1 MGKRIIIKGADF
13 SQNGIPSVA
22 TRVFGVT
29 TSNAAQYVDLNLPSG
44 LTSSAAIKLDF
55 LITQTL
61 AVGNECYY
69 LGNTY
74 NNRSHMEITN
84 TDGRIR
90 AYCNNKYATAS
101 QSPWNTSPTLNEK
114 HSLYVSETITK
125 YDNVTKDTSSGTA
138 HSPVD
143 ISVIRLFV
151 TNIGTFSFVTNI
163 VAGAFVVC
171 GFKVYSSD
179 GTTLLADFVAAK
191 DSNNKA
197 CFWNVIT
204 DELFY
209 ANSGDLVVVN
219 NP

>member
-13 SQNGIPSVA
+13 SQNGIPPVA

-29 TSNAAQYVDLNLPSG
+29 TSNAAQYVDLNLPAG

-61 AVGNECYY
+61 ALNNECYY
-69 LGNTY
+69 LGNTM
-74 NNRSHMEITN
+74 NNRSHMGVTN
-84 TDGRIR
+84 ADGRIR
-90 AYCNNKYATAS
+90 AYVNGKYATAS

-114 HSLYVSETITK
+114 HALFVSETTTR
-125 YDNVTKDTSSGTA
+125 YDDVTKDTSSGTA
-138 HSPVD
+138 SSPVD
-143 ISVIRLFV
+143 ISAIRLFV
-151 TNIGTFSFVTNI
+151 TNIGTFTYVTNI

-171 GFKVYSSD
+171 GFKVYSND
-179 GTTLLADFVAAK
+179 GTRVLADFVAAK

-197 CFWNVIT
+197 CFWNVMT

-219 NP
+219 E

>member
-13 SQNGIPSVA
+13 SQNGIPPVA

-29 TSNAAQYVDLNLPSG
+29 TSNAAQYVDLNLPTG

-74 NNRSHMEITN
+74 NNRSHMEVTN
-84 TDGRIR
+84 ADGRIR
-90 AYCNNKYATAS
+90 AYVNNKYAAAP

-114 HSLYVSETITK
+114 HSLYASETITQ
-125 YDNVTKDTSSGTA
+125 YDDVTQETSRGTA
-138 HSPVD
+138 SSPVD
-143 ISVIRLFV
+143 ISAIRLFV
-151 TNIGTFSFVTNI
+151 TNAGTFSVTNI

-171 GFKVYSSD
+171 GFKVYSND
-179 GTTLLADFVAAK
+179 GTTVLADFVAAK

-197 CFWNVIT
+197 CFLNVMT

-219 NP
+219 D